1 MAGADEPVADT
12 GFEWPHYPRIL
23 IALDETPAAAFALRH
38 AVPYAIDQHSQLT
51 LLTVVPAPPRMVA
64 AAGVSPQQMAE
75 EMERDADRHLRQVT
89 ATLPRELSVTT
100 ILRHGD
106 PAEEILAVLRGQP
119 VDLVCLGARGRGRI
133 SGALLGSVSSAV
145 LHHSPVPV
153 VVLHPPP
160 EPDTIRTQEATTPSS
175 G

>member
-12 GFEWPHYPRIL
+12 GFEWPRYPRIL
-23 IALDETPAAAFALRH
+23 VALDETPAAAFALRH

-64 AAGVSPQQMAE
+64 AAGVSPQQIAE

-119 VDLVCLGARGRGRI
+119 VDLVCMGARGRGRI

-153 VVLHPPP
+153 VVLHPPH
-160 EPDTIRTQEATTPSS
+160 EPDTIRTQEAATPSS